1 MPVQVQMNDNAAQLQ
16 TETTRA
22 ARSASLSIELERQ
35 RPASRPAPDAQAS
48 DPFFAQTP
56 MPASEL
62 TSPSCGRQ
70 ADLDFDEKRK
80 IMCDLL
86 SRAQRPVVTC
96 HAAGRAP
103 GANGR
108 SCIGRLP
115 HPKRPVRKQCEQQV
129 SACCSQ
135 TISGSPATG
144 MRICSSDTSS
154 SAPSAYR
161 LSTVGRVSPVSLS

>member
-48 DPFFAQTP
+48 DPFFAQTS

-62 TSPSCGRQ
+62 TSHSCGRQ

-80 IMCDLL
+80 I
-86 SRAQRPVVTC
+86 V
-96 HAAGRAP
+96 
-103 GANGR
+103 
-108 SCIGRLP
+108 
-115 HPKRPVRKQCEQQV
+115 
-129 SACCSQ
+129 
-135 TISGSPATG
+135 
-144 MRICSSDTSS
+144 
-154 SAPSAYR
+154 
-161 LSTVGRVSPVSLS
+161 